1 MADDNNN
8 SPFADDPVP
17 DPDYVPAARTG
28 LTATG
33 QFSTILLKWDHP
45 PNQVDSVN
53 LAYVEV
59 YRSATNVRPIPPDG
73 LIAQVRG
80 TSYGDT
86 PPEPGTWYYWIR
98 AVSKHNVAG
107 PFNDDT
113 LTSTA
118 GDDATP
124 GTAGD
129 DEPSGDRGDD
139 TLFEDLT
146 QWDPREGERS
156 ADGVGPP

>member
-1 MADDNNN
+1 M
-8 SPFADDPVP
+8 
-17 DPDYVPAARTG
+17 
-28 LTATG
+28 
-33 QFSTILLKWDHP
+33 
-45 PNQVDSVN
+45 
-53 LAYVEV
+53 
-59 YRSATNVRPIPPDG
+59 
-73 LIAQVRG
+73 
-80 TSYGDT
+80 
-86 PPEPGTWYYWIR
+86 
-98 AVSKHNVAG
+98 SKHNVAG